1 MISKI
6 FEKLIYKRIYFYLD
20 QKRLI
25 YSKQFGFRANYST
38 NHAIIS
44 LTEHI
49 RELLD
54 KGEYV
59 CGVFVDLEK
68 AFDTVHHDI
77 LCDKLRE
84 YGLRGNVNDL
94 LKSYLSNRKQY
105 VSINGFNSNEMN
117 VTCGVPQ
124 GSSLGP
130 LLFLIYINDFY
141 LCLSQTS
148 CGHFADDTFIIYNSK
163 KAKTIETIVL
173 S

>member
-1 MISKI
+1 MPVWNPGFPFKKIKNIFSIWLSQLANLSFETGIFSDVLKIAKVNPLHKKESKIDHHNYRPISLLSVISKI

-77 LCDKLRE
+77 LCDK
-84 YGLRGNVNDL
+84 
-94 LKSYLSNRKQY
+94 
-105 VSINGFNSNEMN
+105 I
-117 VTCGVPQ
+117 
-124 GSSLGP
+124 
-130 LLFLIYINDFY
+130 
-141 LCLSQTS
+141 
-148 CGHFADDTFIIYNSK
+148 
-163 KAKTIETIVL
+163 KA
-173 S
+173 